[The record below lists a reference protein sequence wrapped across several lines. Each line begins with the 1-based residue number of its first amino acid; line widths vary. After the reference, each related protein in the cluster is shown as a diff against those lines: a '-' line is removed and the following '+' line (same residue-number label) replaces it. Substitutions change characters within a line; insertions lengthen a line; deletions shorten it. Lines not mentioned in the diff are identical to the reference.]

1 MAFYEKGQR
10 RVLVNLLPNMAR
22 LLNVSV
28 EELLRLDNV
37 ATKRGPTL
45 KLQRQLERLSR
56 LSRSRQRF
64 VLEILET
71 VLQQASR

>member
-1 MAFYEKGQR
+1 VAFYEKGQR